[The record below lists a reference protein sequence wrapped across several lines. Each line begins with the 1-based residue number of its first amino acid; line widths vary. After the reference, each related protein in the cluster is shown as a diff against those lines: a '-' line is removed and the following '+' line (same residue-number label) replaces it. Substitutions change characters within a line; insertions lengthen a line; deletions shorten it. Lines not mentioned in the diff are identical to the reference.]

1 MIVRPD
7 EREGLMTGQSLQR
20 RFIVLCMG
28 SVLYAALMEVG
39 DALFPII
46 AHR

>member
-20 RFIVLCMG
+20 RFIALCMG
-28 SVLYAALMEVG
+28 SVLYAVLMEVG
-39 DALFPII
+39 DALFRII